1 MNRRKEA
8 LKTYE
13 KGFNCSQSVL
23 SAFKEEISL
32 DKNLLLKIAAG
43 FGGGMRKG
51 EVCGAVS
58 GAIMVLGLKYG
69 NSIEGDVETKE
80 HIYSLTREFMKRFEE
95 KNGSVVC
102 KQLLGY
108 DLSNPEEHEILKK
121 NDTFKQKCPFFI
133 EDAVDIL
140 EEILFRETH

>member
-13 KGFNCSQSVL
+13 RGFNCSQSVL
-23 SAFKEEISL
+23 NAFKEEISL